1 MSKAAAVQCV
11 FQRHETKYLLSSAQ
25 RARLEAIL
33 AEHMTPDAWGRSTIC
48 SVYYDTPSGTLARR
62 SMEHPLYKE
71 KIRLRSYGDTVRS
84 TVFLE
89 LKKKYDGVVYKR
101 RCELSPERAQGF
113 LTGRAEPRTQIER
126 ELAWSIG
133 RYPGLCPSIYLA
145 YERDAFYDPAD
156 HDVRLTLDQN
166 VRFRTTNLSFGRG
179 SFGEPLM
186 DESQTLMEVKTG
198 QAMPLW
204 LTQFLSEERL
214 FKSTFSKYSCAYR
227 AWFERVGRKSCQLGR
242 APKHLEVPRPSL
254 AIPGFAV
261 AHAS

>member
-1 MSKAAAVQCV
+1 MLQLTFK
-11 FQRHETKYLLSSAQ
+11 RYEYKYLLTAEQ
-25 RARLEAIL
+25 RRRLEMRMREYMVAD
-33 AEHMTPDAWGRSTIC
+33 EWGASTVC
-48 SVYYDTPSGTLARR
+48 NVYYDTDSHLLVRR
-62 SMEHPLYKE
+62 SAEHPDYKE
-71 KIRLRSYGDTVRS
+71 KVRVRSYGVRS
-84 TVFLE
+84 EGAPVFVE

-101 RCELSPERAQGF
+101 RCELSPERAQDF